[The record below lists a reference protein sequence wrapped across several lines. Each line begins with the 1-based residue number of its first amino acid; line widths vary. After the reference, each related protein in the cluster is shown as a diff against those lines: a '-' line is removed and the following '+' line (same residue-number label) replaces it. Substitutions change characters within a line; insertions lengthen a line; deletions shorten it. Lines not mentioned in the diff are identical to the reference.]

1 VTKVSGPGTA
11 WILLGVLAGALL
23 GIYAPWDS
31 QVLVVLQWAALA
43 VMVFLVVVSLPLLS
57 VGRAIAKPRV
67 LVALFAVNLLVVPLV
82 AFILSRVVF
91 QAPELQVGL
100 LLVLLAP
107 GVALSLTT
115 AHEAGGDV
123 ESVLGAKP
131 LLFAGQLVI
140 VPLYTVFLSGGVLG
154 FADLPPTFVV
164 IAGIIVAPSLV
175 ALALQGGMTRSSAL
189 QKTRTPLTH
198 ARVPV
203 IALAVTLVL
212 WNQVPAHVEELEEL
226 YRVMPLFFSFL
237 VLLAPLGLLAG
248 ILASLT
254 IPEKRAIMIVGAGR
268 GGVIMLPISLA
279 LDQDVWGL
287 VPLVVITQLTLE
299 VLGMMVYRTIVPELV
314 SSDSR

>member
-1 VTKVSGPGTA
+1 MRKVSGPSTA
-11 WILLGVLAGALL
+11 WILLGVLGGALL
-23 GIYAPWDS
+23 GIYAPWES
-31 QVLVVLQWAALA
+31 QILVVGQWVALA
-43 VMVFLVVVSLPLLS
+43 LMVFLVVVSLPLLS

-67 LVALFAVNLLVVPLV
+67 LVALFAVNLVVVPLV

-91 QAPELQVGL
+91 QVPELQVGL

-164 IAGIIVAPSLV
+164 IGGIIVAPSVV
-175 ALALQGGMTRSSAL
+175 ALALQWGMARSATL
-189 QKTRTPLTH
+189 QRTRTPLTH

-203 IALAVTLVL
+203 IALAVALVL
-212 WNQVPAHVEELEEL
+212 WNQVPAHLEELEEL
-226 YRVMPLFFSFL
+226 YRVVPLFFSFL
-237 VLLAPLGLLAG
+237 VLLAPLGLFAG
-248 ILASLT
+248 ILAGLT

-279 LDQDVWGL
+279 LDQDIWGL

-314 SSDSR
+314 PSDSR

>member
-1 VTKVSGPGTA
+1 MRKVSGPSTA
-11 WILLGVLAGALL
+11 WILLGVLGGALL
-23 GIYAPWDS
+23 GIYAPGES
-31 QVLVVLQWAALA
+31 QILVVGQWVALA
-43 VMVFLVVVSLPLLS
+43 LMVFLVVVSLPLLS

-67 LVALFAVNLLVVPLV
+67 LVALFAVNLVVVPLV

-91 QAPELQVGL
+91 QVPELQVGL

-164 IAGIIVAPSLV
+164 IGGIIVAPSVV
-175 ALALQGGMTRSSAL
+175 ALALQWGMARSATL
-189 QKTRTPLTH
+189 QRTRTPLTH

-203 IALAVTLVL
+203 IALAVALVL
-212 WNQVPAHVEELEEL
+212 WNQVPAHLEELEEL
-226 YRVMPLFFSFL
+226 YRVVPLFFSFL
-237 VLLAPLGLLAG
+237 VLLAPLGLFAG
-248 ILASLT
+248 ILAGLT

-279 LDQDVWGL
+279 LDQDIWGL

-314 SSDSR
+314 PSDSR

>member
-1 VTKVSGPGTA
+1 MTKVSGPGTA

-23 GIYAPWDS
+23 GIYSPWDS
-31 QVLVVLQWAALA
+31 QVLVLLQWVALA

-67 LVALFAVNLLVVPLV
+67 LVALFAVNLLVVPLL

-164 IAGIIVAPSLV
+164 IAGIIVAPSVV
-175 ALALQGGMTRSSAL
+175 ALALQGGMTRSAAL

-226 YRVMPLFFSFL
+226 YRVVPLFFSFL

-268 GGVIMLPISLA
+268 GGVIMLPMSLA

-314 SSDSR
+314 PSDSR

>member
-1 VTKVSGPGTA
+1 MTKVSGPSTA

-23 GIYAPWDS
+23 GIYAPGDS
-31 QVLVVLQWAALA
+31 QVLVLLQWVALA

-67 LVALFAVNLLVVPLV
+67 LVALFAVNLLV

-91 QAPELQVGL
+91 QVPELQVGL

-140 VPLYTVFLSGGVLG
+140 VPLYTVFLSGGALG

-164 IAGIIVAPSLV
+164 IAGIIVAPSVV
-175 ALALQGGMTRSSAL
+175 ALGLQWGMTRSAAL
-189 QKTRTPLTH
+189 QRTRTPLTH

-203 IALAVTLVL
+203 IALAVALVL

-226 YRVMPLFFSFL
+226 YRVVPLFFSFL

-314 SSDSR
+314 PSDSR

>member
-1 VTKVSGPGTA
+1 MRKTRGPSSA
-11 WILLGVLAGALL
+11 WILLGVLAGGLL
-23 GIYAPWDS
+23 GMYLPVAS
-31 QVLVVLQWAALA
+31 EALVIAQWGALA
-43 VMVFLVVVSLPLLS
+43 LMVFLVVVSLPLLS

-67 LVALFAVNLLVVPLV
+67 LVALFAVNLLIVPLV

-91 QAPELQVGL
+91 QVPELQVGL

-123 ESVLGAKP
+123 ESALGAKP
-131 LLFAGQLVI
+131 LLFAGQLVV
-140 VPLYTVFLSGGVLG
+140 VPLYTVFLSGGVLS
-154 FADLPPTFVV
+154 FSDLPPTFVV
-164 IAGIIVAPSLV
+164 IAGIIVAPS
-175 ALALQGGMTRSSAL
+175 ALALAVQWGMTRSSSLAAS
-189 QKTRTPLTH
+189 RTMLSG
-198 ARVPV
+198 ARVPLIGV
-203 IALAVTLVL
+203 AVALVL
-212 WNQVPAHVEELEEL
+212 WNQVPLHLEELEEL
-226 YRVMPLFFSFL
+226 YRVVPLFFSFL

-299 VLGMMVYRTIVPELV
+299 VVGMMVYRTIVPELV
-314 SSDSR
+314 PTDAR

>member
-1 VTKVSGPGTA
+1 MTKVSGPGTA

-23 GIYAPWDS
+23 GIYSPWDS
-31 QVLVVLQWAALA
+31 PVLVVLQWVALA

-82 AFILSRVVF
+82 AFIRSRVLF
-91 QAPELQVGL
+91 QAPEQQVGL

-164 IAGIIVAPSLV
+164 IAGIIVAPSVV
-175 ALALQGGMTRSSAL
+175 ALALQGGMTRSAAL
-189 QKTRTPLTH
+189 QKMRTPLTH

-226 YRVMPLFFSFL
+226 YRVVPLFFSFL

-268 GGVIMLPISLA
+268 GGVIMLPMSLA

-314 SSDSR
+314 PSDSR

>member
-1 VTKVSGPGTA
+1 MRKATGPSTA
-11 WILLGVLAGALL
+11 WILLGVVGGALL
-23 GIYAPWDS
+23 GIYLPWES
-31 QVLVVLQWAALA
+31 QILVVAQWGALA
-43 VMVFLVVVSLPLLS
+43 LMVFLVVVSLPLLS
-57 VGRAIAKPRV
+57 VGRAIAKPQV
-67 LVALFAVNLLVVPLV
+67 LVSLFALNLAVVPLV

-91 QAPELQVGL
+91 QVPQLQVGL

-131 LLFAGQLVI
+131 LLFGGQLVV

-154 FADLPPTFVV
+154 FGDLPPTFVV

-175 ALALQGGMTRSSAL
+175 ALALQGGMARSARLASS
-189 QKTRTPLTH
+189 RTPLSH

-203 IALAVTLVL
+203 IALAVGLVL
-212 WNQVPAHVEELEEL
+212 WSSVPAQVEELEEL
-226 YRVMPLFFSFL
+226 YRVVPLFFSFL

-314 SSDSR
+314 PSDSR

>member
-1 VTKVSGPGTA
+1 MRTVRGPSTA
-11 WILLGVLAGALL
+11 WIVLGVLTGALL
-23 GIYAPWDS
+23 GIYLPVSSEA
-31 QVLVVLQWAALA
+31 LVVGQWVTLA
-43 VMVFLVVVSLPLLS
+43 IMVFLVVVALPLLS

-67 LVALFAVNLLVVPLV
+67 LVALFALNLAVVPLV

-91 QAPELQVGL
+91 QVPELQVGV

-131 LLFAGQLVI
+131 LLFAGQLVV
-140 VPLYTVFLSGGVLG
+140 VPLYTVFLSGGVLS
-154 FADLPPTFVV
+154 FSDLPPTFAV
-164 IAGIIVAPSLV
+164 IAGIIVAPSL
-175 ALALQGGMTRSSAL
+175 LALVVQWVLIRSARAATIRSG
-189 QKTRTPLTH
+189 LTA
-198 ARVPV
+198 ARVPF
-203 IALAVTLVL
+203 IALAVALVV
-212 WNQVPAHVEELEEL
+212 WNQVPLHLEELEEL
-226 YRVMPLFFSFL
+226 YRVVPLFFSFL

-299 VLGMMVYRTIVPELV
+299 VVGMMVYRTIVPELV
-314 SSDSR
+314 PSDAR

>member
-1 VTKVSGPGTA
+1 MRKAAGPSTA
-11 WILLGVLAGALL
+11 WILLGVVGGALL
-23 GIYAPWDS
+23 GIYLPWES
-31 QVLVVLQWAALA
+31 QILVVAQWGALA
-43 VMVFLVVVSLPLLS
+43 LMVFLVVVSLPLLS
-57 VGRAIAKPRV
+57 VGRAIAKPQV
-67 LVALFAVNLLVVPLV
+67 LVALFALNLAVVPLV

-91 QAPELQVGL
+91 QVPQLQVGL

-131 LLFAGQLVI
+131 LLFGGQLVV

-154 FADLPPTFVV
+154 FGDLPPTFVV

-175 ALALQGGMTRSSAL
+175 ALALQGGMARSARLASS
-189 QKTRTPLTH
+189 RTPLSH

-203 IALAVTLVL
+203 IALAVGLVL
-212 WNQVPAHVEELEEL
+212 WSSVPAQVEELEEL
-226 YRVMPLFFSFL
+226 YRVVPLFFSFL

-314 SSDSR
+314 PSDSR

>member
-1 VTKVSGPGTA
+1 MTKVSGPGTA

-140 VPLYTVFLSGGVLG
+140 VPLYTVFLCGGVLG

-226 YRVMPLFFSFL
+226 YRVVPLFFSFL

-314 SSDSR
+314 PSDSR

>member
-1 VTKVSGPGTA
+1 MTKVSGPGTA

-23 GIYAPWDS
+23 GIYSPWDS
-31 QVLVVLQWAALA
+31 QVLVLLQWVALA

-164 IAGIIVAPSLV
+164 IAGIIVAPSVV
-175 ALALQGGMTRSSAL
+175 ALALQGGMTRSAAL

-226 YRVMPLFFSFL
+226 YRVVPLFFSFL

-268 GGVIMLPISLA
+268 GGVIMLPMSLA

-299 VLGMMVYRTIVPELV
+299 VIGMMVYRTIVPELV
-314 SSDSR
+314 PSDAR

>member
-1 VTKVSGPGTA
+1 MTKVSGPGTA

-23 GIYAPWDS
+23 GIYSPWDS
-31 QVLVVLQWAALA
+31 PVLVVLQWVALA

-67 LVALFAVNLLVVPLV
+67 LVALFAVNLLVVPVV

-164 IAGIIVAPSLV
+164 IAGIIVAPSVV
-175 ALALQGGMTRSSAL
+175 ALALQGGMTRSAAL

-226 YRVMPLFFSFL
+226 YRVVPLFFSFL

-268 GGVIMLPISLA
+268 GGVIMLPMSLA

-314 SSDSR
+314 PSDSL

>member
-1 VTKVSGPGTA
+1 MTKVSGPSTA
-11 WILLGVLAGALL
+11 WILLGVLGGALL
-23 GIYAPWDS
+23 GIYAPWES
-31 QVLVVLQWAALA
+31 QTLVVFQWVALA

-67 LVALFAVNLLVVPLV
+67 LMALFAVNLVVVPLV

-91 QAPELQVGL
+91 QVPELQVGL

-164 IAGIIVAPSLV
+164 MGGTIVAPSAV
-175 ALALQGGMTRSSAL
+175 ALALQWGMARSATL

-203 IALAVTLVL
+203 IALAVALVL
-212 WNQVPAHVEELEEL
+212 WNQVPAHLEELEEL
-226 YRVMPLFFSFL
+226 YRVVPLFFSFL

-314 SSDSR
+314 PSDSR

>member
-1 VTKVSGPGTA
+1 MTKVSGPGTA

-212 WNQVPAHVEELEEL
+212 WNQVPAHVDELEEL
-226 YRVMPLFFSFL
+226 YRVVPLFFSFL

-314 SSDSR
+314 PSDSR

>member
-1 VTKVSGPGTA
+1 
-11 WILLGVLAGALL
+11 
-23 GIYAPWDS
+23 
-31 QVLVVLQWAALA
+31 
-43 VMVFLVVVSLPLLS
+43 
-57 VGRAIAKPRV
+57 
-67 LVALFAVNLLVVPLV
+67 VALFAVNLLVVPLV

-164 IAGIIVAPSLV
+164 IAGIIVAPSVV
-175 ALALQGGMTRSSAL
+175 ALALQGGMTRSAAL

-226 YRVMPLFFSFL
+226 YRVVPLFFSFL

-268 GGVIMLPISLA
+268 GGVIMLPMSLA

-314 SSDSR
+314 PSDSR

>member
-1 VTKVSGPGTA
+1 MTKVSGPGTA

-67 LVALFAVNLLVVPLV
+67 LVALFAVNLLVVPVV

-164 IAGIIVAPSLV
+164 IAGIIVAPSVV
-175 ALALQGGMTRSSAL
+175 ALALQGGMTRSAAL

-226 YRVMPLFFSFL
+226 YRVVPLFFSFL

-268 GGVIMLPISLA
+268 GGVIMLPMSLA

-314 SSDSR
+314 PSDSR

>member
-1 VTKVSGPGTA
+1 MTKVSGPSAA
-11 WILLGVLAGALL
+11 WILLGVLTGALL
-23 GIYAPWDS
+23 GIYAPWES
-31 QVLVVLQWAALA
+31 PVLVLLQWVALA

-67 LVALFAVNLLVVPLV
+67 LVALFAVNFLVVPLV

-154 FADLPPTFVV
+154 FGDLPPTFVV
-164 IAGIIVAPSLV
+164 IAGIIVAPSVV
-175 ALALQGGMTRSSAL
+175 ALGLQWGMTRSAAV

-203 IALAVTLVL
+203 IALGVALVL

-226 YRVMPLFFSFL
+226 YRVVPLFFSFL

-314 SSDSR
+314 PSDSR

>member
-1 VTKVSGPGTA
+1 MTKVTGPSAA

-23 GIYAPWDS
+23 GVYAPWES
-31 QVLVVLQWAALA
+31 HILVVAQWVALA

-67 LVALFAVNLLVVPLV
+67 LVALFAVNLVVVPLV

-154 FADLPPTFVV
+154 FADIPPTFVV
-164 IAGIIVAPSLV
+164 IAGIIAAPSVV
-175 ALALQGGMTRSSAL
+175 ALALQWGMTRSATLQSA
-189 QKTRTPLTH
+189 RTTLTH
-198 ARVPV
+198 ARVPL
-203 IALAVTLVL
+203 IALAVGLVL
-212 WNQVPAHVEELEEL
+212 WNQVPAHLEELEEL
-226 YRVMPLFFSFL
+226 YRVVPLFFSFL

-314 SSDSR
+314 PSDSR

>member
-1 VTKVSGPGTA
+1 MRKAAGPSTA
-11 WILLGVLAGALL
+11 WILLGVVGGALL
-23 GIYAPWDS
+23 GIYLPWES
-31 QVLVVLQWAALA
+31 QILVVAQWGALA
-43 VMVFLVVVSLPLLS
+43 LMVFLVVVSLPLLS
-57 VGRAIAKPRV
+57 VGRAIAKPQV
-67 LVALFAVNLLVVPLV
+67 LVALFALNLAVVPLV

-91 QAPELQVGL
+91 QVPQLQVGL

-131 LLFAGQLVI
+131 LLFAGQLVV

-154 FADLPPTFVV
+154 FGDLPPTFVV

-175 ALALQGGMTRSSAL
+175 ALALQAGMARSARLASS
-189 QKTRTPLTH
+189 RTPLSH

-203 IALAVTLVL
+203 IALAVGLVL
-212 WNQVPAHVEELEEL
+212 WSSVPAQVEELEEL
-226 YRVMPLFFSFL
+226 YRVVPLFFSFL

-314 SSDSR
+314 PSDSR

>member
-1 VTKVSGPGTA
+1 MTKVSGPSTA

-23 GIYAPWDS
+23 GVYAPWES
-31 QVLVVLQWAALA
+31 QILVVAQWVALA

-67 LVALFAVNLLVVPLV
+67 LVALFAVNLVVVPLV

-154 FADLPPTFVV
+154 FADIPPTFVV
-164 IAGIIVAPSLV
+164 IAGIIVAPSVV
-175 ALALQGGMTRSSAL
+175 ALALQWGMTRSTAL
-189 QKTRTPLTH
+189 QSVRTPLTH

-203 IALAVTLVL
+203 ITLAVALVL
-212 WNQVPAHVEELEEL
+212 WNQVPAHLDELEEL
-226 YRVMPLFFSFL
+226 YRVVPLFFSFL

-254 IPEKRAIMIVGAGR
+254 VPEKRAIMIVGAGR

-279 LDQDVWGL
+279 LDQDLWGL

-314 SSDSR
+314 PSDSR

>member
-1 VTKVSGPGTA
+1 MTKVSGPGTA

-23 GIYAPWDS
+23 GIYSPWDS
-31 QVLVVLQWAALA
+31 QVLVVLQWVALA

-164 IAGIIVAPSLV
+164 IAGIIVAPSVV
-175 ALALQGGMTRSSAL
+175 ALALQGGMTRSAAL

-226 YRVMPLFFSFL
+226 YRVVPLFFSFL

-268 GGVIMLPISLA
+268 GGVIMLPMSLA

-314 SSDSR
+314 PSDSR

>member
-1 VTKVSGPGTA
+1 
-11 WILLGVLAGALL
+11 
-23 GIYAPWDS
+23 
-31 QVLVVLQWAALA
+31 
-43 VMVFLVVVSLPLLS
+43 M
-57 VGRAIAKPRV
+57 GRAIAKPRV

-140 VPLYTVFLSGGVLG
+140 VPLYTVFLSGGVLW

-314 SSDSR
+314 PSDSR

>member
-1 VTKVSGPGTA
+1 MTKVSGPGTA

-23 GIYAPWDS
+23 GIYSPWDS
-31 QVLVVLQWAALA
+31 PVLVVLQWVALA

-67 LVALFAVNLLVVPLV
+67 LVALFAVNLLVVPVV

-164 IAGIIVAPSLV
+164 IAGIIVAPSVV
-175 ALALQGGMTRSSAL
+175 ALALQGGMTRSAAL

-226 YRVMPLFFSFL
+226 YRVVPLFFSFL

-268 GGVIMLPISLA
+268 GGVIMLPMSLA

-314 SSDSR
+314 PSDSR

>member
-1 VTKVSGPGTA
+1 MSKTRGPSSA
-11 WILLGVLAGALL
+11 WILLGVLAGGLL
-23 GIYAPWDS
+23 GMYSPVAS
-31 QVLVVLQWAALA
+31 EALVFAQWGALA
-43 VMVFLVVVSLPLLS
+43 LMVFLVVVSLPLLS

-67 LVALFAVNLLVVPLV
+67 LVALFAVNLLIVPLV

-91 QAPELQVGL
+91 QVPELQVGL

-123 ESVLGAKP
+123 ESVLGTKP
-131 LLFAGQLVI
+131 LLFAGQLVV
-140 VPLYTVFLSGGVLG
+140 VPLYTVFLSGGVLS
-154 FADLPPTFVV
+154 FSDLPPTFVV
-164 IAGIIVAPSLV
+164 IAGIIVAPS
-175 ALALQGGMTRSSAL
+175 ALALVVQWGMTRFSSLAAS
-189 QKTRTPLTH
+189 RTMLSG
-198 ARVPV
+198 ARVPL
-203 IALAVTLVL
+203 IAVAVALVL
-212 WNQVPAHVEELEEL
+212 WNQVPLHLEELEEL
-226 YRVMPLFFSFL
+226 YRVVPLFFSFL

-299 VLGMMVYRTIVPELV
+299 VVGMMVYRTIVPELV
-314 SSDSR
+314 PTDAR

>member
-1 VTKVSGPGTA
+1 MTKVSGPGTA

-226 YRVMPLFFSFL
+226 YRVVPLFFSFL

-314 SSDSR
+314 PSDSR

>member
-1 VTKVSGPGTA
+1 MTKVSGPGTA

-23 GIYAPWDS
+23 GIYAPWES
-31 QVLVVLQWAALA
+31 QVLVVLQWVALA

-314 SSDSR
+314 PSDSR

>member
-1 VTKVSGPGTA
+1 MTKVRGPGTA
-11 WILLGVLAGALL
+11 WILLGVLGGALL
-23 GIYAPWDS
+23 GIYAPWES
-31 QVLVVLQWAALA
+31 QTLVVFQWVALA

-67 LVALFAVNLLVVPLV
+67 LMALFAVNLVVVPLV

-91 QAPELQVGL
+91 QVPELQVGL
-100 LLVLLAP
+100 LMVLLAP

-164 IAGIIVAPSLV
+164 MGGIIVAPSAV
-175 ALALQGGMTRSSAL
+175 ALALQWGMARSATL

-203 IALAVTLVL
+203 IALAVALVL
-212 WNQVPAHVEELEEL
+212 WNQVPAHLEELEEL
-226 YRVMPLFFSFL
+226 YRVVPLVFSFL

-314 SSDSR
+314 PSDSR

>member
-1 VTKVSGPGTA
+1 MRKVSGPSTA
-11 WILLGVLAGALL
+11 WILLGVLGGALL
-23 GIYAPWDS
+23 GIYAPWES
-31 QVLVVLQWAALA
+31 QILVVGQWVALA
-43 VMVFLVVVSLPLLS
+43 LMVFLVVVSLPLLS

-67 LVALFAVNLLVVPLV
+67 LVALFAVNLVVVPLV

-91 QAPELQVGL
+91 QVPELQVGL

-164 IAGIIVAPSLV
+164 VGGIIVAPSVV
-175 ALALQGGMTRSSAL
+175 ALALQWGMARSATL
-189 QKTRTPLTH
+189 QRTRTPLTH
-198 ARVPV
+198 ARVPM
-203 IALAVTLVL
+203 IALAVALVL
-212 WNQVPAHVEELEEL
+212 WNQVPAHLEELEEL
-226 YRVMPLFFSFL
+226 YRVVPLFFSFL
-237 VLLAPLGLLAG
+237 VLLAPLGLFAG
-248 ILASLT
+248 ILAGLT

-279 LDQDVWGL
+279 LDQDIWGL

-314 SSDSR
+314 PSDSR

>member
-1 VTKVSGPGTA
+1 MSKTRGPSSA
-11 WILLGVLAGALL
+11 WILLGVLAGGLL
-23 GIYAPWDS
+23 GMYSPVAS
-31 QVLVVLQWAALA
+31 EALVIAQWGALA
-43 VMVFLVVVSLPLLS
+43 LMVFLVVVSLPLLS

-67 LVALFAVNLLVVPLV
+67 LVALFAVNLLIVPLV

-91 QAPELQVGL
+91 QVPELQVGL

-131 LLFAGQLVI
+131 LLFAGQLVV
-140 VPLYTVFLSGGVLG
+140 VPLYTVFLSGGVLS
-154 FADLPPTFVV
+154 FSDLPPTFVV
-164 IAGIIVAPSLV
+164 IAGIIVAPS
-175 ALALQGGMTRSSAL
+175 ALALAVQWGMTRFSSLAAS
-189 QKTRTPLTH
+189 RTMLSG
-198 ARVPV
+198 ARVPL
-203 IALAVTLVL
+203 IAVAVALVL
-212 WNQVPAHVEELEEL
+212 WNQVPLHLEELEEL
-226 YRVMPLFFSFL
+226 YRVVPLFFSFL

-299 VLGMMVYRTIVPELV
+299 VVGMMVYRTIVPELV
-314 SSDSR
+314 PTDAR